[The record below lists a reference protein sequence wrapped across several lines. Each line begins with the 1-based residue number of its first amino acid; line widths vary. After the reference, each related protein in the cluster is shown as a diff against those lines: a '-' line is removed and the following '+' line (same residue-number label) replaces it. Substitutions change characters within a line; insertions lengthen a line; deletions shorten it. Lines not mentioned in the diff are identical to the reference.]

1 MSSSTE
7 ERKMKMKKLVVMC
20 ALAVAAFAANAASV
34 KWSAA
39 NLYGSDG
46 TTKFTGDVTLY
57 CVELPSFT
65 SVVKANNGA
74 VATTTVSL
82 PDEAGGTT
90 KTFYLAFTDGGNTFT
105 SANKTVAIPATASA
119 GNAIF
124 GNMTSQTQAWA
135 ESLSGGGSSD
145 GTPEPTSGILLLV
158 GAGILGLRRK
168 RK

>member
-1 MSSSTE
+1 
-7 ERKMKMKKLVVMC
+7 MKKLVVMC
-20 ALAVAAFAANAASV
+20 ALAVATFAANAASV

-46 TTKFTGDVTLY
+46 TTKFTGTVTLY
-57 CVELPSFT
+57 CVELPDFT
-65 SVVKANNGA
+65 ATAQANNGA
-74 VATTTVSL
+74 VAATTSEVG
-82 PDEAGGTT
+82 DYGGTK
-90 KTFYLAFTDGGNTFT
+90 KTFYLTFTDNGNTFT
-105 SANKTVAIPATASA
+105 SENKSATLPTTATAA
-119 GNAIF
+119 TLGF

-145 GTPEPTSGILLLV
+145 GTPEPTSGLLLLV